1 MRKKETIN
9 TWKETLIDMLMV
21 VILAF
26 AITLLA
32 III

>member
-1 MRKKETIN
+1 MKKQDSMN
-9 TWKETLIDMLMV
+9 KWKERLIDMLMV
-21 VILAF
+21 ILLAF